1 MSDLTITNAGVS
13 VTPNSA
19 GSSISTGKRRV
30 IRVTPTC
37 TTNALTTGEVIFN
50 AAEIPNAVK
59 EDGGCSK
66 LINAYILDHT
76 GATND
81 LITIFHETSGIDLG
95 PTDSSSTANI
105 SEANLRL
112 LKVTG
117 IIASDSGE
125 TDYAISASNI
135 VHNLNA
141 AALTSTTGSEGPIKM
156 FPILLQAAK
165 GSTSAYFSA
174 ITKTSETY
182 ATDSLEFIFHIEY

>member
-19 GSSISTGKRRV
+19 GSSISTGKRKV

-37 TTNALTTGEVIFN
+37 STTTLTTGEVIFN

-66 LINAYILDHT
+66 LIHAYVIDYT

-81 LITIFHETSGIDLG
+81 FVTIFHETSGIDLG
-95 PTDSSSTANI
+95 PTDSSSSANI
-105 SEANLRL
+105 SEANTRL

-117 IIASDSGE
+117 MMASDSSD
-125 TDYAISASNI
+125 TDYSISAANI

-141 AALTSTTGSEGPIKM
+141 AALTTNTGSEGPIKM
-156 FPILLQAAK
+156 FPILLQAAE

-174 ITKTSETY
+174 ITKTSETF
-182 ATDSLEFIFHIEY
+182 AADSLEFIFHIEY